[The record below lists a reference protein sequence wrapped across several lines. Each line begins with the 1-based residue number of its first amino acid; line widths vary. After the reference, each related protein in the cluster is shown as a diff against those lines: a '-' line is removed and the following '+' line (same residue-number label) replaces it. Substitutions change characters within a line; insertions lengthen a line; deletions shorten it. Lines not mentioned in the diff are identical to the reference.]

1 MQKRRH
7 HNLKVRLEIPHEAW
21 RNKLL
26 ALNVLEMKYVNGKE
40 TWKPKHRPEMAHL
53 DDLEILHNYVLQ
65 IRGMYNYYK
74 YAVNSTVLQK
84 IQLRS
89 RIQHV

>member
-1 MQKRRH
+1 M
-7 HNLKVRLEIPHEAW
+7 
-21 RNKLL
+21 
-26 ALNVLEMKYVNGKE
+26 
-40 TWKPKHRPEMAHL
+40 KPKHRPEMAHL

>member
-1 MQKRRH
+1 
-7 HNLKVRLEIPHEAW
+7 
-21 RNKLL
+21 
-26 ALNVLEMKYVNGKE
+26 MKYVNGKE

-84 IQLRS
+84 FSYVLEYSMYKTFANKYKSSIGKIKGNIAKRCICSQLQR
-89 RIQHV
+89 